1 MAIGVAVRRYLPR
14 RLERVAADLYRR
26 MFVDLDKVAERLSDE
41 LPVGVR
47 LLDIGGGD
55 GDLLNR
61 LLTMRRD
68 IHVDMVDIA
77 EQVGT
82 LLRPEF
88 ESRVLR
94 LPGTRLEQHAKAH
107 AGRYA
112 AVLISD
118 VLHHIAPQER
128 VCFLQSMKVCLQQD
142 GVALIKDVEPGHLI
156 ATLGLYCD
164 RYLSG
169 DRGTTLVS
177 MHALRDLLDDVL
189 PMRDFRE
196 VGLYPI
202 DKPNYLVRVEFDP
215 SRQDGVSAT
224 PPESRSI

>member
-1 MAIGVAVRRYLPR
+1 MAIGTVVRRFLPTK
-14 RLERVAADLYRR
+14 LERIAADRYRR
-26 MFVDLDKVAERLSDE
+26 VFVDLDKVAERLSGE
-41 LPVGVR
+41 LPIGIR

-61 LLTMRRD
+61 LLAIRGD
-68 IHVDMVDIA
+68 IYVDMVDIA
-77 EQVGT
+77 QQVGT

-88 ESRVLR
+88 EPRVLK
-94 LPGTRLEQHAKAH
+94 LPGTHLQHYATTH

-118 VLHHIAPQER
+118 VLHHIAPLER
-128 VCFLQSMKVCLQQD
+128 VHFLRSMKACLQQG
-142 GVALIKDVEPGHLI
+142 GVALIKDVEPGHVI

-177 MHALRDLLDDVL
+177 MRALRGLLGDAWPL
-189 PMRDFRE
+189 RDFRE
-196 VGLYPI
+196 VGLYAV
-202 DKPNYLVRVEFDP
+202 DKPNYLVRIEFVP
-215 SRQDGVSAT
+215 SR
-224 PPESRSI
+224 